1 MTKDTLKLRY
11 ERPKTD
17 LLGVM
22 DTIFIFWEFVIP
34 EHQGKGVGLMY
45 RMMEYHRDI
54 IQLPGIKEASAA
66 FIPLLETL
74 DELISTADGQ
84 R

>member
-22 DTIFIFWEFVIP
+22 DTIFILWEFVIP

-45 RMMEYHRDI
+45 RMMEYH
-54 IQLPGIKEASAA
+54 
-66 FIPLLETL
+66 L
-74 DELISTADGQ
+74 DPECTFDSYNY
-84 R
+84 

>member
-1 MTKDTLKLRY
+1 MFRY

-22 DTIFIFWEFVIP
+22 DTIFILWEFVIP

-45 RMMEYHRDI
+45 RMMEYHRD
-54 IQLPGIKEASAA
+54 PECTFDSYNY
-66 FIPLLETL
+66 
-74 DELISTADGQ
+74 
-84 R
+84 